1 MDIVQ
6 IQKTI
11 NEFSKLPIIE
21 REKTVFDIGTRGHFE
36 NPTTDVLSFFCD
48 SSEVH
53 GMGSLIGDSMLS
65 LLNQQYQLDIP
76 IAQSPVQPE
85 REVVTETGK
94 RIDLVVNSEQWLL
107 IIEAKVGHA
116 QINPFDDYE
125 SYADNLAKKQGK
137 RVVYAV
143 LSPQGTVDDPT
154 AHPRWVGISYN
165 DLVKEIKRN
174 LQQCFFD
181 KPFNKWLLILK
192 DFLLHLENLMTEQTL
207 TQQQAQFVLQNLAD
221 ISNAWQLLSDTL
233 KKVDGQ
239 VQSSVPTFTQQ
250 VLLRK
255 VHTWFQPLPAY
266 IYQLQASQVEV
277 ILFASADGVGSDKQG
292 NNEANLGKHLFV
304 QVHVNK
310 TKSGLLYQK
319 ICKQLE
325 TKVVNYWDD
334 SRTSYLR
341 WPIDELSIQLIA
353 DEVITTLSAIHSI
366 ELSELQHSLQLEII
380 S

>member
-11 NEFSKLPIIE
+11 NEFRELPVIK
-21 REKTVFDIGTRGHFE
+21 REKTLFDIGTRGHFE

-48 SSEVH
+48 SSEAH
-53 GMGSLIGDSMLS
+53 GMGSLIVDSIIS

-76 IAQSPVQPE
+76 TAQSPIRPE
-85 REVVTETGK
+85 REVVTHTGK
-94 RIDLVVNSEQWLL
+94 RIDLLVDADQWLL
-107 IIEAKVGHA
+107 IMEAKVGHD

-125 SYADNLAKKQGK
+125 SYADNLAKQQGK

-143 LSPQGTVDDPT
+143 LSPQGYVDDPI
-154 AHPRWVGISYN
+154 AHPRWVGISFTN
-165 DLVKEIKRN
+165 LVQAIKEN
-174 LQQCFFD
+174 LQQYFFD

-192 DFLLHLENLMTEQTL
+192 DFLLHLENLMTEQTQ
-207 TQQQAQFVLQNLAD
+207 TQQQTQFVLKNLAD

-233 KKVDGQ
+233 KKVNGQ

-250 VLLRK
+250 TLMHK

-266 IYQLQASQVEV
+266 IYKLQDSQIEV

-292 NNEANLGKHLFV
+292 NNEANLGKHLFI

-310 TKSGLLYQK
+310 TESGLLYQK

-341 WPIDELSIQLIA
+341 WPIEELSIQLIA
-353 DEVITTLSAIHSI
+353 DEVVTTLSAIHAI
-366 ELSELQHSLQLEII
+366 ELSALQHSLQSEVI